1 MLGTVPGTVVL
12 GTQWGDEGKAKLID
26 LLTAEADVIV
36 RYQGGHNA
44 GHTVVVDGQR
54 FAFRLVPSGMLHP
67 GKVTV
72 IGNGVVVD
80 PVTLLSELDM
90 LASRGIDTGG
100 LQVSA
105 NAHLILPHHPLF
117 DVLSEEARGA
127 GALGTTRNG
136 IGPAYQDKA
145 GRIGL
150 RVQDLLDPVDF
161 RAKLEALMVE
171 KNAILTK
178 VHGRPPLDVAA
189 IATTYL
195 NEYAPRIGPLVAD
208 TVDTVHTALEAGQHV
223 LFEGAQATFL
233 DIDHGTYPYVTSSN
247 PVAGFACVG
256 AGVGPRHIN
265 RVVGIVKAYVTR
277 VGAGPFPTEL
287 HDETGALLQERG
299 REFGTVTGRRRR
311 CGWLDLVMLRQA
323 IRLNGLTELAITK
336 LDILDVLPEIR
347 VCTAYEIDGRRYDHM
362 PLDLRMLARAVPLYE
377 TLPGWESDLTEV
389 RHHEDLPSN
398 ARRYLGFVSK
408 VCGASLTYVGVGAER
423 DQVVPGS
430 IGSGS

>member
-1 MLGTVPGTVVL
+1 ML

-26 LLTAEADVIV
+26 LLTGEADVIV

-67 GKVTV
+67 GKTTV

-80 PVTLLSELDM
+80 PVTLIAELDM
-90 LASRGIDTGG
+90 LAGRGIDTSG
-100 LQVSA
+100 LQLSA
-105 NAHLILPHHPLF
+105 NAHLILPHHPIF
-117 DVLSEEARGA
+117 DTLAEEARGA
-127 GALGTTRNG
+127 NALGTTRNG

-150 RVQDLLDPVDF
+150 RVQDLLDPTEF
-161 RAKLEALMVE
+161 RSKLNVLMAE

-178 VHGRPPLDVAA
+178 VYGREPLDADA

-195 NEYAPRIGPLVAD
+195 DEYAPRLIPLVAD
-208 TVDTVHTALEAGQHV
+208 TVDTVHTALEAGKHV

-233 DIDHGTYPYVTSSN
+233 DIDHGTYPFVTSSN

-265 RVVGIVKAYVTR
+265 RVVGIAKAYVTR

-287 HDETGALLQERG
+287 HDGTGELLQERG

-323 IRLNGLTELAITK
+323 IRLNGLTELAVTK
-336 LDILDVLPEIR
+336 LDILDVLPI
-347 VCTAYEIDGRRYDHM
+347 VKICTAYEIDGQRFDHM
-362 PLDLRMLARAVPLYE
+362 PLDLRMLARAVPIYE
-377 TLPGWESDLTEV
+377 QLPGWESDLTEI
-389 RHHEDLPSN
+389 RHQDDLPAN
-398 ARRYLGFVSK
+398 ARRYLGFIGETT
-408 VCGASLTYVGVGAER
+408 GANLTYVGVGAER
-423 DQVVPGS
+423 DQVVAFAGVTR
-430 IGSGS
+430 

>member
-1 MLGTVPGTVVL
+1 ML

-26 LLTAEADVIV
+26 LLTGEADVIV

-67 GKVTV
+67 GKTTV

-80 PVTLLSELDM
+80 PVTLIAELDM
-90 LASRGIDTGG
+90 LAGRGIDTSG
-100 LQVSA
+100 LQLSA
-105 NAHLILPHHPLF
+105 NAHLILPHHPIF
-117 DVLSEEARGA
+117 DTLAEEARGA
-127 GALGTTRNG
+127 NALGTTRNG

-150 RVQDLLDPVDF
+150 RVQDLLDPTEF
-161 RAKLEALMVE
+161 RSKLNVLMAE

-178 VHGRPPLDVAA
+178 VYGREPLDADA

-195 NEYAPRIGPLVAD
+195 DEYAPRLIPLVAD
-208 TVDTVHTALEAGQHV
+208 TVDTVHTALEAGKHV

-233 DIDHGTYPYVTSSN
+233 DIDHGTYPFVTSSN

-265 RVVGIVKAYVTR
+265 RVVGIAKAYVTR

-287 HDETGALLQERG
+287 HDETGELLQERG

-323 IRLNGLTELAITK
+323 IRLNGLTELAVTK
-336 LDILDVLPEIR
+336 LDILDVLPI
-347 VCTAYEIDGRRYDHM
+347 VKICTAYEIDGQRFDHM
-362 PLDLRMLARAVPLYE
+362 PLDLRMLARAVPIYE
-377 TLPGWESDLTEV
+377 QLPGWESDLTEI
-389 RHHEDLPSN
+389 RHQDDLPAN
-398 ARRYLGFVSK
+398 ARRYLGFIGETT
-408 VCGASLTYVGVGAER
+408 GANLTYVGVGAER
-423 DQVVPGS
+423 DQVVAFAGVTR
-430 IGSGS
+430 

>member
-1 MLGTVPGTVVL
+1 ML

-26 LLTAEADVIV
+26 LLAGEADVIV

-67 GKVTV
+67 GKTTV

-80 PVTLLSELDM
+80 PVTLIAELDM
-90 LASRGIDTGG
+90 LAGRGIDTSG
-100 LQVSA
+100 LQLSA
-105 NAHLILPHHPLF
+105 NAHLILPHHPIF
-117 DVLSEEARGA
+117 DTLAEEARGA
-127 GALGTTRNG
+127 NALGTTRNG

-150 RVQDLLDPVDF
+150 RVQDLLDPTEF
-161 RAKLEALMVE
+161 RSKLNVLMAE

-178 VHGRPPLDVAA
+178 VYGREPLDADA

-195 NEYAPRIGPLVAD
+195 DEYAPRLIPLVAD
-208 TVDTVHTALEAGQHV
+208 TVDTVHTALEAGKHV

-233 DIDHGTYPYVTSSN
+233 DIDHGTYPFVTSSN

-265 RVVGIVKAYVTR
+265 RVVGIAKAYVTR

-287 HDETGALLQERG
+287 HDETGELLQERG

-323 IRLNGLTELAITK
+323 IRLNGLTELAVTK
-336 LDILDVLPEIR
+336 LDILDVLPI
-347 VCTAYEIDGRRYDHM
+347 VKICTAYEIDGQRFDHM
-362 PLDLRMLARAVPLYE
+362 PLDLRMLARAVPIYE
-377 TLPGWESDLTEV
+377 QLPGWESDLTEI
-389 RHHEDLPSN
+389 RHHDDLPAN
-398 ARRYLGFVSK
+398 ARRYLGFIGETT
-408 VCGASLTYVGVGAER
+408 GANLTYVGVGAER
-423 DQVVPGS
+423 DQVVPVAG
-430 IGSGS
+430 IIR